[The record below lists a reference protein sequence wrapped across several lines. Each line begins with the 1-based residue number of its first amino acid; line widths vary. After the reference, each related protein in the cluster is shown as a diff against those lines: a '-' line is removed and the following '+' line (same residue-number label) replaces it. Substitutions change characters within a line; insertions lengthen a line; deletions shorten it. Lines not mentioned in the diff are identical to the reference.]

1 MKAKRI
7 IFGFGLLVALGIL
20 LSSCTK
26 VSSNGETIVPIG
38 KEYFD
43 VEELFSEVKPSF
55 DEVKGI
61 MGIGDEDL
69 IPPKLDNLYH
79 MNRMRLI
86 GSNYNEAPPSI
97 SDIEMRFDCQHNCI
111 VNIEFTESSITQKID
126 SVYVIGNND
135 SFSIYFVEEK
145 NYSIMNYH
153 VRLKRGIIMSGSIAQ
168 DALSDFRLAFIV
180 INWEDDSNGAL
191 HSYNPG
197 TYMVYEEEN

>member
-7 IFGFGLLVALGIL
+7 LFGFGLLVAFGIQ

-26 VSSNGETIVPIG
+26 ASSNGETIVPIG
-38 KEYFD
+38 EEYFD

-55 DEVKGI
+55 DEVKRI

-97 SDIEMRFDCQHNCI
+97 SDIEMRFECQHNSI

-126 SVYVIGNND
+126 SVYVIGNRNG
-135 SFSIYFVEEK
+135 FTVYFVEER
-145 NYSIMNYH
+145 NYPIMNYH
-153 VRLKRGIIMSGSIAQ
+153 VKLKRGIIMSGSVAQ
-168 DALSDFRLAFIV
+168 DGLSDFRIAFIV
-180 INWEDDSNGAL
+180 INWEDDSNGTL

>member
-7 IFGFGLLVALGIL
+7 LFGFGLLMAFGIL

-43 VEELFSEVKPSF
+43 VEKLFSEVKPSF

-69 IPPKLDNLYH
+69 IPPKLDNLYNV
-79 MNRMRLI
+79 NRMRLI
-86 GSNYNEAPPSI
+86 GSNYDEAPTSI
-97 SDIEMRFDCQHNCI
+97 SDIEMRFDCQHNSI
-111 VNIEFTESSITQKID
+111 ANIEFTESSITQKTD
-126 SVYVIGNND
+126 SVYVIGNRD
-135 SFSIYFVEEK
+135 KFTIYFVEERD
-145 NYSIMNYH
+145 YPIINYH
-153 VRLKRGIIMSGSIAQ
+153 VKLKRGIIMSGSVVQ
-168 DALSDFRLAFIV
+168 GGLSDLRIAFIV
-180 INWEDDSNGAL
+180 IDWEDDSHGAL

-197 TYMVYEEEN
+197 TYMIYEVED